1 MRKKALLLV
10 LALLMAFPAG
20 AQAAEDGE
28 PAFDGYLLRLR
39 EDAAVLL
46 EELPE
51 GVEPVD
57 GVSGVFYAATLEDA
71 AWFHPEALA
80 YLEPNYVVQLLEAEA
95 QDWNM
100 TMMGTDAARLAGLD
114 GAGARIGVVDS
125 GVYGEHEALA
135 GARIL
140 PGWNYVGK
148 SEDTGDT
155 LGHGTVVTSI
165 IAAAAPGA
173 EIVPLKCFE
182 GKNGSVM
189 NIISAIRSGVNQYG
203 CEILNMSFGLSEDSI
218 FLRQAVEYA
227 AERGVIMTA
236 AVGNNGAETLNYPA
250 AYEEV
255 TGVGMVDEGKTV
267 SELSQHN
274 QSVYVTAPG
283 QGIRCPDIE
292 APDKYRDQPGSGTS
306 FACPHVSAAA
316 ALMRQALPELTAEEF
331 RTALR
336 EGAEDLGEPGYDE
349 YYGYGLLSVERM
361 LLALPLTPVREGD
374 ALRVR
379 LLRTEAA
386 EGLRAWAASY
396 GPEGRMLSCCALE
409 TKASGALAGANGALP
424 YPSGAAEVRVFFLW
438 EEGMGPVR
446 EAEGAEISGAWSLW
460 QK

>member
-51 GVEPVD
+51 GVEPVA
-57 GVSGVFYAATLEDA
+57 GVSGVFYAATAEDA
-71 AWFHPEALA
+71 AWFPPEALA
-80 YLEPNYVVQLLEAEA
+80 CLEPNYAVYLLEAEA
-95 QDWNM
+95 QDWNL
-100 TMMGTDAARLAGLD
+100 TMIGTDAARLTGLD
-114 GAGARIGVVDS
+114 GAGARIGVIDS

-135 GARIL
+135 GAVIL
-140 PGWNYVGK
+140 PGWNYAGQNG
-148 SEDTGDT
+148 DTGDT
-155 LGHGTVVTSI
+155 VRHGTFVTSI

-173 EIVPLKCFE
+173 EIVPLKCFTE
-182 GKNGSVM
+182 SSGAVRD
-189 NIISAIRSGVNQYG
+189 IISAIREGVDRYG
-203 CEILNMSFGLSEDSI
+203 CGILNMSFGLTTDSRL
-218 FLRQAVEYA
+218 LREAVEYA
-227 AERGVIMTA
+227 AEQGVIMTA
-236 AVGNNGAETLNYPA
+236 AVGNDGTETLNYPA
-250 AYEEV
+250 AYDEV
-255 TGVGMVDEGKTV
+255 TGVGMVDEGKIV
-267 SELSQHN
+267 SEISQHN
-274 QSVYVTAPG
+274 ASVYVTAPG
-283 QGIRCPDIE
+283 QWLWGPDTDG
-292 APDKYRDQPGSGTS
+292 PDAYRDGRGTS

-316 ALMRQALPELTAEEF
+316 ALMRQAVPGLTAEEF
-331 RTALR
+331 RAALR

-424 YPSGAAEVRVFFLW
+424 CPSGAAEVRVFFLW